1 MINNISLNNFRQF
14 DNLKLNTNN
23 SLVIIS
29 GKNARGKTSI
39 LESIF
44 IASTTKSHRE
54 NNLENVIK
62 FNEPFSKIEI
72 NAEKK
77 YKVVISKEN
86 KNLFIN
92 GNEIKKSS
100 DYLGNIDVVMIAPTD
115 ISLIRGS
122 KGDKR
127 RFLDLNISILNKKY
141 LNESSKYKKTLNERN
156 VLLKSKN
163 IDNLMLDVLT
173 NQLVE
178 SIKYIY
184 DSRIYLIDKLNYYLK
199 DISKDMK
206 IESIKLLYEP
216 SYNPDNVLDS
226 LVMFLYSKPSTRK
239 KKVLWYVCGDMLYAR
254 ISSKLSDKGYC
265 TKCGRRSEKLINGW
279 CEPCTLSDGVKPVRC
294 KTCGKEFYVPVTNNK
309 TNYCNDCKIEYNKE
323 KGTAEYLNVLM
334 HGDGGYYEGGDENS
348 EYIEY
353 NNYYIN

>member
-62 FNEPFSKIEI
+62 FNEAFSKIEI

-77 YKVVISKEN
+77 YKVVISKDN

-156 VLLKSKN
+156 ILLKSKN

-216 SYNPDNVLDS
+216 SYNPDNVIGSFNEKKQLDIKYQATQIGTHRDG
-226 LVMFLYSKPSTRK
+226 FK
-239 KKVLWYVCGDMLYAR
+239 
-254 ISSKLSDKGYC
+254 I
-265 TKCGRRSEKLINGW
+265 LINDLEAEKFASEGQSRIIYIAIKLALAKVIKELKG
-279 CEPCTLSDGVKPVRC
+279 EPIMLLDDIYQALDKDRIASLTSYLK
-294 KTCGKEFYVPVTNNK
+294 NNK
-309 TNYCNDCKIEYNKE
+309 QVFITTTTILEIPDEILKD
-323 KGTAEYLNVLM
+323 ALVLRV
-334 HGDGGYYEGGDENS
+334 
-348 EYIEY
+348 
-353 NNYYIN
+353 